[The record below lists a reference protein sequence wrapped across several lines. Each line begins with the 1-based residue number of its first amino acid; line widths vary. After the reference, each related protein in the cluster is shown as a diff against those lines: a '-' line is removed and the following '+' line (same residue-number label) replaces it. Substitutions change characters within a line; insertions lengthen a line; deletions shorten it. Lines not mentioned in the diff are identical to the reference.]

1 MIFDFEL
8 PIADFVFQSLTGLNS
23 FLIDQRQRPMVQGS
37 MARVPNRQLA
47 IGNRQSKMTYVS

>member
-1 MIFDFEL
+1 MIFDVEL

-47 IGNRQSKMTYVS
+47 IGNRK